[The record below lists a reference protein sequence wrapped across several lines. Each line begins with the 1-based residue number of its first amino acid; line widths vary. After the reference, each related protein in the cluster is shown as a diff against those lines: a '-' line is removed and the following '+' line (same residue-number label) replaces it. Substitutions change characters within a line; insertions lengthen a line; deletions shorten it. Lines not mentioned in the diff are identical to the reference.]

1 MSTISRLKR
10 FLGRSPSGLRRSRGR
25 AESGAVPRHVA
36 IIMDGNGRWAE
47 QRGLPV
53 AAGHEAGAR
62 AVKRAVRTAARLGVE
77 ELTVYSFSTENWNRP
92 PEEVNGLMTLFAST
106 LDQEIDELDQQNVRL
121 VFIGRGEGLDQGL
134 LARMRSSENRTA
146 GNTGLRLYVALNY
159 GGRSEIVDAVRDL
172 FSTSPDPGG
181 VTEEAIASRLYA
193 PEMRNPDLVIRT
205 SGEQRLSNFL
215 LWQSA
220 YSELYFSDVLWPDF
234 DEAAFARAVDDYA
247 ARERRFGA
255 RQSRDV

>member
-1 MSTISRLKR
+1 MSTIARLKGLLR
-10 FLGRSPSGLRRSRGR
+10 LSVSGLRHRPSR
-25 AESGAVPRHVA
+25 AALGAVPRHVA

-47 QRGLPV
+47 RRGLPV

-77 ELTVYSFSTENWNRP
+77 QLTIYSFSTENWSRP
-92 PEEVNGLMTLFAST
+92 QEEVDGLMALFAST
-106 LDQEIDELDQQNVRL
+106 LDREIGELHEQEVRL
-121 VFIGRGEGLDQGL
+121 VFIGRREGLDEGL
-134 LARMRSSENRTA
+134 LARMRNSEERTA
-146 GNTGLRLYVALNY
+146 ANTGLRLYVALNY
-159 GGRSEIVDAVRDL
+159 GGRAEIVDAVRGL
-172 FSTSPDPGG
+172 AAASQDPAA

-193 PEMRNPDLVIRT
+193 PDMRDPDLVIRT

-220 YSELYFSDVLWPDF
+220 YSELYFSEVLWPDF
-234 DEAAFARAVDDYA
+234 DEAAFEEAVADYA

-255 RQSRDV
+255 RQSRDA